1 MSDDNAADEI
11 ARLES
16 ELEDL
21 AEAAERCRKIILVAK
36 IAMVAGGAW
45 LLGMVLGLFDLQQV
59 VAISSIAAVLGGI
72 VASGSNRSTLQQ
84 IRAKIGATEARRAEL
99 IGQLALRLVGDSDQ

>member
-1 MSDDNAADEI
+1 MSDDDAAGEI

-16 ELEDL
+16 EIENL

-36 IAMVAGGAW
+36 IAVAGGGAW
-45 LLGMVLGLFDLQQV
+45 LLGMMLGLFDFQQV
-59 VAISSIAAVLGGI
+59 MAISSIAAVLGGI

-84 IRAKIGATEARRAEL
+84 ISAKIRAAEARRSEL
-99 IGQLALRLVGDSDQ
+99 IGQLALRLVGGSDP